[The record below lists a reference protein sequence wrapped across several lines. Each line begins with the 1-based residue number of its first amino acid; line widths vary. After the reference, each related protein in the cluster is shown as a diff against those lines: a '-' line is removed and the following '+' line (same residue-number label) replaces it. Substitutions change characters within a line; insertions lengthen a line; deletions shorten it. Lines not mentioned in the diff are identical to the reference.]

1 MGTAV
6 LEYNLGTRE
15 MAVIRLPPSP
25 YDWQRIALATTD
37 DGRLGFATADKSAIY
52 LWSREVHPGGDALWA
67 LTRTVELDKLLPVGA
82 LTTFSD
88 VVGFV
93 DVIGVIFVRTGDGLF
108 SIDLKSNRVTRVS
121 KDIGF
126 SGIFPYMSFY
136 TPGTS
141 FIRPGYL

>member
-1 MGTAV
+1 
-6 LEYNLGTRE
+6 
-15 MAVIRLPPSP
+15 VIRLPPSP
-25 YDWQRIALATTD
+25 CDWQRIVLATTC

-52 LWSREVHPGGDALWA
+52 LWSRETHPGGDAAWA
-67 LTRTVELDKLLPVGA
+67 LTRAVELDKLLPAGTLA
-82 LTTFSD
+82 TFSD

-93 DVIGVIFVRTGDGLF
+93 DVIGVIFVQTGDGLF

-136 TPGTS
+136 TPALGVPS
-141 FIRPGYL
+141 AGEGPRAGA